1 MAAPNPIT
9 HPRLFDSFSLDGKRA
24 PGGLARIK
32 NGGNRAMEYQEA
44 QTPGEVGAN
53 LILRFQHVSRIT
65 YGIELWTKE
74 HFDTWNPWIADIMAG
89 KDLRPNPRVYKLQDA
104 RVAHNK
110 INLLVFTECS
120 SLLDLAP
127 GKWCYE
133 VSFGEKPKQK
143 RIGGPVKAPA
153 NSVEAKI
160 AALGAENKALDAQLA
175 ALNAAKK
182 GGK

>member
-9 HPRLFDSFSLDGKRA
+9 HPRLFDRFTLDGAPA
-24 PGGLARIK
+24 PGGVTRIK
-32 NGGNRAMEYQEA
+32 SGGNRAMEYQEA
-44 QTPGEVGAN
+44 QTPGEAGAN

-65 YGIELWTKE
+65 YLIECWTKA
-74 HFDTWNPWIADIMAG
+74 HFAAFDPWIAGIMAG
-89 KDLRPNPRVYKLQDA
+89 KDLRPPRVYKLQDP

-120 SLLDLAP
+120 AQMELAP
-127 GKWCYE
+127 GKWGYE
-133 VSFGEKPKQK
+133 VSFGEKPKQ
-143 RIGGPVKAPA
+143 RPIGGAVKAPA
-153 NSVEAKI
+153 NAVEAKI
-160 AALGAENKALDAQLA
+160 AALSAENKALDGKLA